1 MKSSLRAFG
10 IGLFVAGAAI
20 TITDKLDLLDSSLT
34 ISEVNEY
41 KEKITSLEQQ
51 LADMDP
57 GAIDTDLAD
66 VPKED
71 VMAEDDSTTQPAE
84 QPVGDVHTA
93 TVYIY
98 ENMSIYEIGQIIED
112 EGIVMNGREV
122 ELYLSKPEYAR
133 SIQKGAFDLRSDM
146 TIEQIAKTVTG
157 KKLEQ

>member
-20 TITDKLDLLDSSLT
+20 TTADKLDLLDSSLT

-41 KEKITSLEQQ
+41 KEKIASLEQQ
-51 LADMDP
+51 LADLDP

-71 VMAEDDSTTQPAE
+71 IMAEDDATTHPAE
-84 QPVGDVHTA
+84 QPAGDVHTA

-98 ENMSIYEIGQIIED
+98 ENMSIYEIGQIVED